1 MKSAFN
7 YVSIF
12 KPHSCRSA
20 SSLAAKNASVP
31 IEKYSERDNGS
42 IAQLLTNI
50 ITGTQKI
57 LICNIQREFY
67 HNKL

>member
-7 YVSIF
+7 YVSVF

-42 IAQLLTNI
+42 M
-50 ITGTQKI
+50 TQNI